1 MRSVRNPLS
10 RISSRQ
16 TSTAA
21 AVSGFW
27 RVSASGL
34 VAMALLVGWA
44 GPVPVRSQEAAAT
57 GTEVAGGPLATAES
71 AATEACVYGDSLPI
85 AAQEFAG
92 LRTTRKEVVQREL
105 RNRVGER
112 FSCARWESERNRLE
126 DLDIFADVR
135 LRAVAKDSAVILT
148 YVFRELPPYIPFLAV
163 AKTEQ
168 DGLSL
173 GPALASLNFLG
184 QGIRAE
190 FITRFGGTTEFQA
203 SLSSTRLWDLPVKYD
218 FAVLR
223 VDSYNNFEAFHE
235 DSWRA
240 KLDLAH
246 GLGESGLPEPAYILY
261 AGELFFMNRGARDSG
276 VLLRDGGDFVPRL
289 GTGILWDGRDRR
301 HNPRKGLYQE
311 LRVTQNGGF
320 LGGPADYREWLSD
333 TRAYLPWWNR
343 HTIAL
348 SGLYQFRD
356 GALGGSFGRYDRFH
370 VGGVNTL
377 RGYSN
382 DAVRGK
388 SELILTVENRMDWI
402 RKRTLRLWKWSGYYG
417 LQGILGWEGASL
429 WDHNA
434 LLERD
439 FHAGAFAGVH
449 LLLAGA
455 DRIRLEA
462 GSKFAKIQVE
472 TDVGILDKAD
482 VQRFRA
488 R

>member
-1 MRSVRNPLS
+1 MRIV
-10 RISSRQ
+10 
-16 TSTAA
+16 
-21 AVSGFW
+21 
-27 RVSASGL
+27 
-34 VAMALLVGWA
+34 
-44 GPVPVRSQEAAAT
+44 SQEF
-57 GTEVAGGPLATAES
+57 E
-71 AATEACVYGDSLPI
+71 
-85 AAQEFAG
+85 G
-92 LRTTRKEVVQREL
+92 LGTTRSDVVRREL
-105 RNRVGER
+105 RNHVGEL
-112 FSCARWESERNRLE
+112 FSCAKWEAERNRLE

-135 LRAVAKDSAVILT
+135 LQTVRKDSGVVLT
-148 YVFRELPPYIPFLAV
+148 YVFRELPPYIPFVAV

-203 SLSSTRLWDLPVKYD
+203 SLSAPRLWDLPVKYD

-240 KLDLAH
+240 KLDLAQ
-246 GLGESGLPEPAYILY
+246 GLSESGLPDPAYILY
-261 AGELFFMNRGARDSG
+261 AGELFYLRDGAQDGKRDSG
-276 VLLRDGGDFVPRL
+276 VLLSAGGDFVPRL
-289 GTGILWDGRDRR
+289 GTGFMWDGRDRR
-301 HNPRKGLYQE
+301 HNPRRGLYQE

-333 TRAYLPWWNR
+333 TRLYLPWQSRN
-343 HTIAL
+343 TLVLA
-348 SGLYQFRD
+348 GLYQYRD
-356 GALGGSFGRYDRFH
+356 GVMGESFGRYDRFH

-382 DAVRGK
+382 DAFRGK
-388 SELILTVENRMDWI
+388 SETVLTLENRMDWV
-402 RKRTLRLWKWSGYYG
+402 RKRTLKLWRWSAWYG

-434 LLERD
+434 LLEGD
-439 FHAGAFAGVH
+439 FHTGAYGGVH
-449 LLLAGA
+449 LLIAGA
-455 DRIRLEA
+455 DRIRFEV
-462 GSKFAKIQVE
+462 GSKFAKFQVE
-472 TDVGILDKAD
+472 SDIGILDKAD